1 MYNTAVDLNV
11 TSLASGSSGNAFL
24 VETTGSVLLVEAG
37 LSMRA
42 IERHLRMRAIEPSA
56 LGGVVVSHEHHDH
69 AQSAG
74 ALARRYG
81 IPLIC
86 SRGTASAMAAD
97 WKGLDIR
104 VLDDEGITIGDVD
117 IWGMPLPHDAAEP
130 LGVLLAHGGYTA
142 GWALD
147 LGHVPGYLSGVL
159 AAADLVIVE
168 ANHDRERLLL
178 APYAWS
184 TKHRIMSPQG
194 HLSNSEAAALLA
206 ELGRDGRKR
215 TAWLAH
221 LSERANDRPQGVL
234 RFVDNVL
241 QMAGVSSI
249 TLDVAQ
255 RDRPSAAWRSGHAL
269 DQRTIFD
276 PA

>member
-1 MYNTAVDLNV
+1 MAVDLNV

-42 IERHLRMRAIEPSA
+42 IVRHLRMRGMEPSE
-56 LGGVVVSHEHHDH
+56 LNGIVVSHEHHDH
-69 AQSAG
+69 SQAAG

-81 IPLIC
+81 LPLIC

-104 VLDDEGITIGDVD
+104 TLDDAGITIGDVD
-117 IWGMPLPHDAAEP
+117 IWGMPLPHDATEP
-130 LGVLLAHGGYTA
+130 LGVLLSHGGYTA

-147 LGHVPGYLSGVL
+147 LGHVPEYLSRVL
-159 AAADLVIVE
+159 ASADLVIVE

-194 HLSNSEAAALLA
+194 HLSNLQAAALLA
-206 ELGRDGRKR
+206 DLGADGRKR

-221 LSERANDRPQGVL
+221 LSERANDHPQGVL
-234 RFVDNVL
+234 RFVDNYL
-241 QMAGVSSI
+241 QMAGVSAI
-249 TLDVAQ
+249 ALDIAQ
-255 RDRPSAAWRSGHAL
+255 RDRPSAAWRSGHAF
-269 DQRTIFD
+269 DQRTLFD